1 MESKSGATQAIEG
14 LEVQKKERR
23 ASFLSTKALRSLSIS
38 SQVSS
43 SSETEG
49 SASPTTGGQQPQQQH
64 RRRTLLRKSR
74 VSGPLKGDLGRR
86 PSKSSAE
93 DDRTSTST
101 RPTSPSGTGSRGTS
115 ISGDHMSVL
124 RFGALQAETSILK
137 SKKEHYLVLTPSALF
152 KFKSRAAALEQFP
165 QAATPVSAGEG
176 WSPMGSVVGSSKDL
190 KSLAACAEV
199 HVPLDRI
206 VSVFNDEGTRP
217 CFGIELWWRDPK
229 EATAF
234 SRLELDFSF
243 PEDRDDW
250 LKQIRHATKLRC
262 KSLADERAPADVE
275 LVFKAIVESRP
286 RQKGSQ
292 LEIYPVIPRRPYTR
306 LRSNSGETKKNWRD
320 NSSFYLAFSK
330 NFCYLGQF
338 YKSGSSHKSNQNL
351 VQFGL
356 ATLSRANASLNDER
370 FDLIFR

>member
-1 MESKSGATQAIEG
+1 MDSKSGASQAIDG
-14 LEVQKKERR
+14 LDIQKKERR

-49 SASPTTGGQQPQQQH
+49 SSSPTH

-74 VSGPLKGDLGRR
+74 VSGPLKADLGRR

-93 DDRTSTST
+93 DDRASTST

-115 ISGDHMSVL
+115 ISGDHMSVI
-124 RFGALQAETSILK
+124 RFGALQTETSILK
-137 SKKEHYLVLTPSALF
+137 SKKEHYLVLTHSALF

-165 QAATPVSAGEG
+165 QAATPHSTVEG
-176 WSPMGSVVGSSKDL
+176 WSPTIGSVGSSKDL
-190 KSLAACAEV
+190 KSLAACADV
-199 HVPLDRI
+199 YIPLERI

-217 CFGIELWWRDPK
+217 CFAIELWWRDPR
-229 EATAF
+229 ETTAF
-234 SRLELDFSF
+234 SHLELDFSL

-250 LKQIRHATKLRC
+250 LKQISHATKLRC
-262 KSLADERAPADVE
+262 KSITDERAPSE
-275 LVFKAIVESRP
+275 IESVFKQIVEARQ

-292 LEIYPVIPRRPYTR
+292 LDIYPVIPRRPYTR
-306 LRSNSGETKKNWRD
+306 LRSNSGETKKNWRE

-330 NFCYLGQF
+330 NFCFLGQF
-338 YKSGSSHKSNQNL
+338 YKSGTGHKSNQNL